1 MVRISHSCVVGED
14 AVHRCNESSL
24 LTALPVIG
32 DAVGNRIHRV
42 ASGDIRSQV
51 HRAPGVVARQTDLD
65 FGQRTNLVRSG
76 FLRRVIR
83 GDVFSVVI
91 QILVRRFV
99 EGYARTSKVR
109 IEDSVADNGAGT
121 DQA

>member
-1 MVRISHSCVVGED
+1 MVRISHGCVVGED
-14 AVHRCNESSL
+14 AVHRCNESGL

-32 DAVGNRIHRV
+32 DAVGNCIHWV

-51 HRAPGVVARQTDLD
+51 HRAPRVVARQTDLD

-83 GDVFSVVI
+83 GDVFSVVV

-99 EGYARTSKVR
+99 EGYTRTSKVR
-109 IEDSVADNGAGT
+109 IEDSVADNSAGT
-121 DQA
+121 NQA